1 LKDTNA
7 IRYSSETRI
16 GRVVR
21 EDERRVTAIT
31 RESRAKARLAAQAA
45 EEKKASDIVILDV
58 SRVSWMN
65 DSLVICSAES
75 ERQVQAIRDHIEKV
89 LEEKGH
95 RLLGLEGTEV
105 GAWVLMDYEDVV
117 VHVFK
122 RGVRE
127 NYSLDRIWSDAERV
141 PLRAPAKRSGPQP
154 RAASVAPRL
163 DKERSLKQRG

>member
-1 LKDTNA
+1 
-7 IRYSSETRI
+7 
-16 GRVVR
+16 
-21 EDERRVTAIT
+21 
-31 RESRAKARLAAQAA
+31 
-45 EEKKASDIVILDV
+45 
-58 SRVSWMN
+58 MN

-127 NYSLDRIWSDAERV
+127 NYSLDRLWSDAERV
-141 PLRAPAKRSGPQP
+141 PLRAPAKRSGPEAGIA
-154 RAASVAPRL
+154 RGAPRL
-163 DKERSLKQRG
+163 GKERSVKQRG

>member
-1 LKDTNA
+1 
-7 IRYSSETRI
+7 
-16 GRVVR
+16 
-21 EDERRVTAIT
+21 
-31 RESRAKARLAAQAA
+31 
-45 EEKKASDIVILDV
+45 
-58 SRVSWMN
+58 MN

-127 NYSLDRIWSDAERV
+127 NYSLDRLWSDAERD
-141 PLRAPAKRSGPQP
+141 PLRAPAKRSGPE
-154 RAASVAPRL
+154 AGIASAAPRL
-163 DKERSLKQRG
+163 GRERSVKLRGEQRRVFVVAVALTAAIVGRGDV